1 MINETNIIK
10 TVCKA
15 LNFTYAQLA
24 EEIGYKA
31 DTVNSVASRGN
42 ISESMKKAIEL
53 YLKTIKKENI
63 LSQANDT
70 NPDNENIV
78 KKVCSE
84 LGISQKEL
92 AERLKTSEVSLSRWA
107 KGQIEIPEWA
117 LEMFELLLENKKLKE
132 ENQEMK
138 QVFNLINKYTQE

>member
-1 MINETNIIK
+1 MKQIK

-24 EEIGYKA
+24 EQIGYKA

-78 KKVCSE
+78 KKVCAE
-84 LGISQKEL
+84 LGITQKAL
-92 AERLKTSEVSLSRWA
+92 SEVMKINEVTVRNWSS
-107 KGQIEIPEWA
+107 KGQIPDSSITF
-117 LEMFELLLENKKLKE
+117 MELLLENKKLKE

>member
-24 EEIGYKA
+24 EQIGYTEGALK
-31 DTVNSVASRGN
+31 TSVSTDK
-42 ISESMKKAIEL
+42 ISNSMKKAIEL

-63 LSQANDT
+63 LSQAKDT

-78 KKVCSE
+78 KKVCAE
-84 LGISQKEL
+84 LGITQKAL
-92 AERLKTSEVSLSRWA
+92 SEVMKINEVTVRNWSS
-107 KGQIEIPEWA
+107 KGQIPDSSITF
-117 LEMFELLLENKKLKE
+117 MELLLENKKLKVE
-132 ENQEMK
+132 SQEMK
-138 QVFNLINKYTQE
+138 QVFSLLNKYTQK